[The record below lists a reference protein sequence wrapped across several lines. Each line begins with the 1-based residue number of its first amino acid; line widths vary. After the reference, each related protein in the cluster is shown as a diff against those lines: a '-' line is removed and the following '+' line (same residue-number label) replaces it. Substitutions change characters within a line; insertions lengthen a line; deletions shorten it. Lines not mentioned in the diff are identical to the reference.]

1 MRFWHLLLSAAAALG
16 LLVLLASCAGRPH
29 LAAGLEPLLGYE
41 QQPDSCAASPVPSHL
56 PAVGDVVDTG
66 ALRQRLA
73 PTFTQGGPLT
83 ATVQFASDGRVRR
96 LAVLG
101 AVTDSQTIARL
112 SAAVASSLRPQPP
125 APAWTIRLRIPPDG
139 AATSV
144 ERSEFCPPVPLESPG
159 PQLRRGIAPMTLDQ
173 IEELRRAGPFRIRLL
188 VDRTGVV
195 TQTNLVQSSGSSFQ
209 DRFALDRARQR
220 RFRPA
225 LLDGVP
231 VPAWY
236 EVRSRR

>member
-1 MRFWHLLLSAAAALG
+1 MRFWHSLLSTAAALG
-16 LLVLLASCAGRPH
+16 LLVLLACAGRPH
-29 LAAGLEPLLGYE
+29 PAVGVEPLLGYE
-41 QQPDSCAASPVPSHL
+41 QQPDSCAASPVPSQL

-73 PTFTQGGPLT
+73 PALTQGAPLT
-83 ATVQFASDGRVRR
+83 ATIEFASDGSVHR

-101 AVTDSQTIARL
+101 AVTDSQTIALL
-112 SAAVASSLRPQPP
+112 SVAVGSSLRPQPP
-125 APAWTIRLRIPPDG
+125 APAWSVRLRFPPDG

-144 ERSEFCPPVPLESPG
+144 ERSEFCPPVPLGSPG
-159 PQLRRGIAPMTLDQ
+159 PQLGRAIAPMTLDQ

-195 TQTNLVQSSGSSFQ
+195 TQANLVQSSGSSFQ

>member
-1 MRFWHLLLSAAAALG
+1 LRFWHSLLSTAPALG
-16 LLVLLASCAGRPH
+16 LFVLLACAGRPH
-29 LAAGLEPLLGYE
+29 PAVGVEPLLGYE
-41 QQPDSCAASPVPSHL
+41 QQPDSCAASPVPSQL

-73 PTFTQGGPLT
+73 PALTQGAPLT
-83 ATVQFASDGRVRR
+83 ATMEFASDGSVHR

-101 AVTDSQTIARL
+101 AVTDSQTIALL
-112 SAAVASSLRPQPP
+112 SVAVASSLRPQPP
-125 APAWTIRLRIPPDG
+125 APAWSIRLRFPPDG

-159 PQLRRGIAPMTLDQ
+159 PQLGRAIARMTLDQ

-195 TQTNLVQSSGSSFQ
+195 TQANLVQSSGSSFQ
-209 DRFALDRARQR
+209 DRLALDRARQR